1 MTTNTIERSQ
11 INSTNTRD
19 RRVELKWKTN
29 VGDAA
34 MMGEVRAPAAS
45 RCRYS
50 IYPVRPFGGYEV
62 FYMGRGYG
70 ERRLEGTWLDLAD
83 AKAAAE
89 ADYNRRR
96 AIKERDAA

>member
-45 RCRYS
+45 RCRYRS
-50 IYPVRPFGGYEV
+50 TP
-62 FYMGRGYG
+62 
-70 ERRLEGTWLDLAD
+70 
-83 AKAAAE
+83 
-89 ADYNRRR
+89 
-96 AIKERDAA
+96 

>member
-1 MTTNTIERSQ
+1 M
-11 INSTNTRD
+11 
-19 RRVELKWKTN
+19 
-29 VGDAA
+29 
-34 MMGEVRAPAAS
+34 
-45 RCRYS
+45 
-50 IYPVRPFGGYEV
+50 RPFGGYEV

-89 ADYNRRR
+89 ADYNQRR